1 MPTIRLANGLLMPQM
16 GMGTYDMTNDTVLEQ
31 RVIDAID
38 IGYRHID
45 TAHVYQNERIIG
57 KALKRLFEEKKIKR
71 EDLFVTT
78 KVWSTHHKRNS
89 VINSALLSLHNLG
102 LGYDYFIESVFME

>member
-45 TAHVYQNERIIG
+45 TAHVYQNERIIRQSIEETVRREQNQ
-57 KALKRLFEEKKIKR
+57 KRR
-71 EDLFVTT
+71 
-78 KVWSTHHKRNS
+78 S
-89 VINSALLSLHNLG
+89 VRYHQ
-102 LGYDYFIESVFME
+102 SVEHSPQKE